1 MKTVDQCECIRGRI
15 VAGIFQMNELCMF
28 SFLDFAEEFKV
39 DVYFPFD
46 EVYRQM
52 LENLNDHFFTG
63 QHMVTH
69 EHSSRGSFAK

>member
-1 MKTVDQCECIRGRI
+1 MPESLLYRNGGYQLVQGDTVMKTVDQCECIRGRV

-46 EVYRQM
+46 EVYR
-52 LENLNDHFFTG
+52 
-63 QHMVTH
+63 
-69 EHSSRGSFAK
+69 